1 MLGVGKNFF
10 YHRLFF
16 SSLSSNKKHQ
26 MKIKLLL
33 GLSTLALAFA
43 PMAKKVDLQFRLEK
57 GKTYTQ
63 TTLMHTE
70 TKQSIQGTEQIIQ
83 QTAHAE
89 TSMELKNEGSGS
101 NTYTLWYENIS
112 MSIDQGGMKQEFS
125 SDTTS
130 LDNVDPMSQIFAAM
144 TKRKFDA
151 DIDLKGNIKE
161 VKGLEEI
168 ITDATSP
175 MGEQASMINE
185 QISAGFGDSGLAK
198 NLGMFTAIM
207 PEGTVKEGSTWTNEQ
222 FTASGLPLIL
232 RNTFTLKSI
241 TDGMATIEVKAVISV
256 DPANST
262 QELQG
267 MKASY
272 FLEGNRT
279 GTMQMEVKTGFVTSA
294 NIDDEIVGSI
304 NLESSPQMPEGM
316 TIPIEMNSNTK
327 LSSK

>member
-1 MLGVGKNFF
+1 
-10 YHRLFF
+10 
-16 SSLSSNKKHQ
+16 
-26 MKIKLLL
+26 MKIKFLL

-43 PMAKKVDLQFRLEK
+43 PMAKKVDLQFKLEK

-63 TTLMHTE
+63 TTVMNTE
-70 TKQSIQGTEQIIQ
+70 TKQSIQGMEQIIK
-83 QTAHAE
+83 QTASAE
-89 TSMELKNEGSGS
+89 TTMELKNEGSGS
-101 NTYTLWYENIS
+101 NIYSLWYENIS
-112 MSIDQGGMKQEFS
+112 MSIDQAGMKQEFS
-125 SDTTS
+125 SDTTA
-130 LDNVDPMSQIFAAM
+130 LDDVGPMSQIFASM
-144 TKRKFDA
+144 TKKKFDA
-151 DIDLKGNIKE
+151 DIDLKGKIKE
-161 VKGLEEI
+161 VTGLEEI

-185 QISAGFGDSGLAK
+185 QISSGFGDAGLAK
-198 NLGMFTAIM
+198 NLEMFTAIM
-207 PEGTVKEGSTWTNEQ
+207 PEGAVKVGATWANEQ

-232 RNTFTLKSI
+232 RNTFTLKSVS
-241 TDGMATIEVKAVISV
+241 DGVATIEVNSDISV

-262 QELQG
+262 TDIQG

-279 GTMQMEVKTGFVTSA
+279 GTMQMEVKTGFVITA

-304 NLESSPQMPEGM
+304 NLESSPQMPDGM